1 MLNHDQTPAYTRSAI
16 QAMARAVDAEPD
28 FAGWLADV
36 LARTAAHAGSADA
49 LTSGRPGSWE
59 ANLVEQLVRGT
70 VGYGDDEHLPSDGLD
85 GHARPDLADMKT
97 ALGLARVILDSADLK
112 TAHEAA
118 EAGSC
123 PACVA
128 VAAMSFGITLASEVG
143 GDSGFVSERCAARC
157 SPPCRPPRVS
167 CAARRTKR
175 SWRVTDTGVIRD
187 AGRRAEARGC
197 RSSPRRRL
205 LAAADAAQ
213 RELDAPPG

>member
-49 LTSGRPGSWE
+49 LTAGRPGSGKPAWSSSSCS
-59 ANLVEQLVRGT
+59 GT

-118 EAGSC
+118 EAGHPARPALPWPRSRSGSRSPARWAGTRGSC
-123 PACVA
+123 P
-128 VAAMSFGITLASEVG
+128 S
-143 GDSGFVSERCAARC
+143 
-157 SPPCRPPRVS
+157 
-167 CAARRTKR
+167 R
-175 SWRVTDTGVIRD
+175 S
-187 AGRRAEARGC
+187 RRAM
-197 RSSPRRRL
+197 
-205 LAAADAAQ
+205 LAAVQAAEG
-213 RELDAPPG
+213 ELRGSPN